1 MSTLK
6 PNAPTPGPWTVGRE
20 RILELIESGE
30 LERVVVNREHAQG
43 LLLRARRHLKTAHRL
58 VVDDP
63 EGAYTLLYDASRL
76 AMTAALAVQGLRPTT
91 RGGHIV
97 VGDALRAQRGS
108 HDAVGKLYS
117 RLHRTRH
124 EVEYPGLD
132 YEPIAVEEAEE
143 ALEDAEYI
151 VQEMTLFI
159 PKLGPF

>member
-20 RILELIESGE
+20 GILELIDAGE
-30 LERVVVNREHAQG
+30 LERVAVNREHAQG
-43 LLLRARRHLKTAHRL
+43 LLLRARRHLKTARRL

-97 VGDALRAQRGS
+97 VGDA
-108 HDAVGKLYS
+108 VGKLYS
-117 RLHRTRH
+117 RLRRTRH

>member
-91 RGGHIV
+91 RGP
-97 VGDALRAQRGS
+97 

-117 RLHRTRH
+117 RLRRTRH

>member
-20 RILELIESGE
+20 RILELIDAGE
-30 LERVVVNREHAQG
+30 LERVAVNREHAQG

-91 RGGHIV
+91 RGGH
-97 VGDALRAQRGS
+97 
-108 HDAVGKLYS
+108 DAVGKLYS
-117 RLHRTRH
+117 RLRRTRH

-151 VQEMTLFI
+151 VQEMTLFV

>member
-20 RILELIESGE
+20 RILELINAGE
-30 LERVVVNREHAQG
+30 LERVAVNREHAQG

-97 VGDALRAQRGS
+97 VGDALRAQRGLMMWWVS
-108 HDAVGKLYS
+108 CILACVELAM
-117 RLHRTRH
+117 RLSTP
-124 EVEYPGLD
+124 VWIMSL
-132 YEPIAVEEAEE
+132 
-143 ALEDAEYI
+143 
-151 VQEMTLFI
+151 
-159 PKLGPF
+159 

>member
-43 LLLRARRHLKTAHRL
+43 LLLRA
-58 VVDDP
+58 
-63 EGAYTLLYDASRL
+63 
-76 AMTAALAVQGLRPTT
+76 
-91 RGGHIV
+91 
-97 VGDALRAQRGS
+97 QRGP

-117 RLHRTRH
+117 RLRRTRH

>member
-1 MSTLK
+1 MPMQK

-20 RILELIESGE
+20 RILELIDAGE
-30 LERVVVNREHAQG
+30 LERVAVNREHAQG

-97 VGDALRAQRGS
+97 VGDALRAQRGP

-117 RLHRTRH
+117 RLRRTRH

-132 YEPIAVEEAEE
+132 YEPIAVEEA
-143 ALEDAEYI
+143 
-151 VQEMTLFI
+151 
-159 PKLGPF
+159 